1 MNERIQKPARRPG
14 LGRGIEALIPS
25 GAATSQDANMVAIPG
40 LRLIEVAPTEVK
52 PNPRQP
58 RTVFDEDALAELEHS
73 VREFGVLQPIVVRQT
88 DTGYELIMGE
98 RRLRAAT
105 RAQLKAIPA
114 LVRETRDDNLLR
126 DALLENLHRADLNAL
141 EEAAAYRQLLEDF
154 GITQDQ
160 LADRL
165 GRSRPQIS
173 NTLRLLKLPQQV
185 QQLLVSAQITAG
197 HARALLALENPQQMI
212 DLAQRVIR
220 EGLSVRSLE
229 EAVALAKGGAASL
242 KPRGKIIPGGRSELT
257 AEFADRLEDKLN
269 TKVSIR
275 VARPGGKNGQIV
287 IEFGSYAD
295 LKRILGELGI
305 D

>member
-1 MNERIQKPARRPG
+1 MNDSKERPARKTG

-25 GAATSQDANMVAIPG
+25 GAAAAGEQQLVAIPG
-40 LRLIEVAPTEVK
+40 LRLVEISPNEVR

-58 RTVFDEDALAELEHS
+58 RAVFDEDALAELEHS
-73 VREFGVLQPIVVRQT
+73 VREFGVLQPIVVRQAS
-88 DTGYELIMGE
+88 TGYELIMGE

-105 RAQLKAIPA
+105 RAQLTKIPA
-114 LVRETRDDNLLR
+114 LVRDTRDDAMLR

-173 NTLRLLKLPQQV
+173 NTMRLLKLPERV
-185 QQLLVSAQITAG
+185 QELLVAGQISAG
-197 HARALLALENPQQMI
+197 HARALLALENHQEMLQ
-212 DLAQRVIR
+212 LAQRVIR

-229 EAVALAKGGAASL
+229 EAVALAKGNA
-242 KPRGKIIPGGRSELT
+242 PRPKGKIVPGGRSELT
-257 AEFADRLEDKLN
+257 AELADKLEDKLN
-269 TKVSIR
+269 TRVSIR
-275 VARPGGKNGQIV
+275 VARAKGKNGQIV
-287 IEFGSYAD
+287 IEFASFAD
-295 LKRILGELGI
+295 LKRILEELGVK
-305 D
+305 

>member
-1 MNERIQKPARRPG
+1 MNERDPRPARRSG
-14 LGRGIEALIPS
+14 LGRGIEALIP
-25 GAATSQDANMVAIPG
+25 GGLAAPQDQNLVAIPG
-40 LRLIEVAPTEVK
+40 LRLIEVAPADVR

-58 RTVFDEDALAELEHS
+58 RTVFDEAALAELEHS
-73 VREFGVLQPIVVRQT
+73 VREFGVLQPIVVRET
-88 DTGYELIMGE
+88 PSGYELIMGE

-114 LVRETRDDNLLR
+114 IVRETRDDNLLR

-141 EEAAAYRQLLEDF
+141 EEAAAYRQLLDDF

-185 QQLLVSAQITAG
+185 QQLLVLGQITAG
-197 HARALLALENPQQMI
+197 HARALLSLAEPQQMLE
-212 DLAQRVIR
+212 LAQRVIR

-229 EAVALAKGGAASL
+229 EIVALAAGSSPTPKPKG
-242 KPRGKIIPGGRSELT
+242 RIIPGARSELT
-257 AEFADRLEDKLN
+257 AEFAERLEDKLN

-305 D
+305 N

>member
-1 MNERIQKPARRPG
+1 MSEPSEKPVRKSG

-25 GAATSQDANMVAIPG
+25 GTAAVGDQQLVAVPG
-40 LRLIEVAPTEVK
+40 LRLIELDPTAVK

-58 RTVFDEDALAELEHS
+58 RAAFAEEALSELEHS
-73 VREFGVLQPIVVRQT
+73 VREFGVLQPIVVRPAGN
-88 DTGYELIMGE
+88 GYELIMGE

-114 LVRETRDDNLLR
+114 LVRETRDDNMLR

-173 NTLRLLKLPQQV
+173 NTMRLLKLPERV
-185 QQLLVSAQITAG
+185 QELLVAGELTAG
-197 HARALLALENPQQMI
+197 HARALLGLETQQEMLQ
-212 DLAQRVIR
+212 LAQRVIR

-229 EAVALAKGGAASL
+229 EAVLLAKGTAPKRKA
-242 KPRGKIIPGGRSELT
+242 KIVAGGRSELT
-257 AEFADRLEDKLN
+257 VEFAEKLEHKLN
-269 TKVSIR
+269 TRVAIR
-275 VARPGGKNGQIV
+275 VGRSGGKNGQVI
-287 IEFGSYAD
+287 IEFVSYAD

-305 D
+305 S